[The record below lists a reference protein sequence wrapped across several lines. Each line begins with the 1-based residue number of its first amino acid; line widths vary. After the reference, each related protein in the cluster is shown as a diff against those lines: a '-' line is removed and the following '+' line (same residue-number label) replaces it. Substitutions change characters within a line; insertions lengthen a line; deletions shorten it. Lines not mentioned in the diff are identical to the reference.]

1 MFELDL
7 DIDFEAPEA
16 VVEVLRTAADRYRD
30 ARYLK
35 EREVRKMW
43 LRFALIL
50 ERAAA
55 ACDRTL
61 ERVA

>member
-1 MFELDL
+1 MYDLDL
-7 DIDFEAPEA
+7 DIDFDSPDAL
-16 VVEVLRTAADRYRD
+16 VEVLRTAADRYRD

-35 EREVRKMW
+35 QKEVRRMW
-43 LRFALIL
+43 LRIAQII

-61 ERVA
+61 ERMV